1 MAAEPSAGPFRHCV
15 DDLPARNA
23 PIPCRTCRMHRT
35 FIEKLM
41 RESGLTAR
49 HDFIDMV
56 RGLSLTDTF

>member
-1 MAAEPSAGPFRHCV
+1 
-15 DDLPARNA
+15 
-23 PIPCRTCRMHRT
+23 MHRT